1 MAQAD
6 RSMSPGPIVLIT
18 GGATGIGLVI
28 AEAFLNRDHYVHV
41 CDADQ
46 ARNAAFLQAHPTAS
60 ASLADVADAI
70 QVDAMFDSL
79 TRQHGRL
86 DILVNNAG
94 IAGPT
99 ARVEAISSADWD
111 RTVAVDL
118 NGQFYCT
125 RRAIPLLRAAGGG
138 SIINIAS
145 NVAFFGM
152 PMRAPY
158 TACKWA
164 MIGFT
169 KTLAMEL
176 GPSGIRVNAICP
188 GSVEGERIDA
198 VIQRDADEYG
208 KTPEQIRD
216 LYQRQ
221 SSLRTFVSARNVA
234 DLALFLASE
243 QGSRISGQ
251 AIGLDGHTESLTNW
265 LD

>member
-1 MAQAD
+1 L
-6 RSMSPGPIVLIT
+6 VLIT
-18 GGATGIGLVI
+18 GGASGIGRVI
-28 AEAFLNRDHYVHV
+28 AEAFLERAYDVHV
-41 CDADQ
+41 GDSDQ
-46 ARNAAFLQAHPTAS
+46 ACIDTFLQVHPGAGAT
-60 ASLADVADAI
+60 LVDVADVE
-70 QVDAMFDSL
+70 QVDRMFDSL
-79 TRQHGRL
+79 AGQHGRL

-99 ARVEAISSADWD
+99 ASVEDISTEDWD

-125 RRAIPLLRAAGGG
+125 RRAIPLLQAAGGG
-138 SIINIAS
+138 SIVNIAS

-152 PMRAPY
+152 PTRAPY

-176 GPSGIRVNAICP
+176 GPSDIRVNAICP

-198 VIQRDADEYG
+198 VIQRDADQYG
-208 KTPEQIRD
+208 KTAEEIRD
-216 LYQRQ
+216 LYHRQ
-221 SSLRTFVSARNVA
+221 SSLRTFVSGQDVA
-234 DLALFLASE
+234 DLAVFMASDK
-243 QGSRISGQ
+243 GSRISGQ
-251 AIGLDGHTESLTNW
+251 AIGLDGHTESLANW